1 MTIVPTI
8 NPLHLPAGF
17 SLGQAWVF
25 GVMAANAYDPII
37 ARPDRSII
45 ETEIT
50 DARTDTRV
58 VVTQYPDSIVLAFRG
73 TVDMVN
79 WLVNLDVVKRGL
91 DSQIKIH
98 DGFLCAVNR
107 LLPRIID
114 LLMADLSATGA
125 FKPIQICGH
134 SLGGAMASLAAFFLQ
149 RKGFPVESVHTFAS
163 PRVGNTAWRTAFNAV
178 LGYCTWRI
186 AAAGDLVPL
195 IPGVLDGYRHVGQE
209 IYLADGKIWSNP
221 NHTFEIMR
229 DSWRALR
236 AMERLDWDFMKFH
249 SMDKD
254 YLPLL
259 HP

>member
-98 DGFLCAVNR
+98 GC
-107 LLPRIID
+107 
-114 LLMADLSATGA
+114 
-125 FKPIQICGH
+125 
-134 SLGGAMASLAAFFLQ
+134 LQ
-149 RKGFPVESVHTFAS
+149 A
-163 PRVGNTAWRTAFNAV
+163 
-178 LGYCTWRI
+178 
-186 AAAGDLVPL
+186 
-195 IPGVLDGYRHVGQE
+195 
-209 IYLADGKIWSNP
+209 NP
-221 NHTFEIMR
+221 N
-229 DSWRALR
+229 LR
-236 AMERLDWDFMKFH
+236 SFPRRGNGQSGGIFFATQRF
-249 SMDKD
+249 
-254 YLPLL
+254 PG
-259 HP
+259 